1 MKLRSKILCIAIA
14 VILAALLVGDVI
26 IGAFWYNTMR
36 REALLT
42 STQEMYYTVSSI
54 NEHKDSREWLNLY
67 YKRAKDDYSICYK
80 VSPEIDEIYNHTSL
94 DFEKLMSFD
103 YEDASKNDYA
113 VHTVANGRLSYAYM
127 KDGNR
132 SYLVSRFEFVSTGGI
147 ICFKLT
153 DISYIK
159 SDMIKRISFM
169 LIVSISIT
177 FLSSLII
184 NLIIKKVF
192 KPLDKLN
199 AQAKQMADGVYD
211 KRIIVDTK
219 DEIGQLAENF
229 NLMADAV
236 ETRTESLKKSEQD
249 KTLMMGNLTHELRTP
264 MTAISGYSELLL
276 TAKLSEED
284 REEALMYINSECKR
298 LEKLSTKMV
307 KLLSVDNEADI
318 SLSKVSA
325 KDLFDI
331 TGKAMASKLN
341 EADIE
346 LEACQNGESFM
357 VDFDLMTE
365 VLISLTDN
373 AIKAS
378 PKGSKIILRAAD
390 NRIEV
395 EDFGKGIPAEERE
408 KILEPFYMVD
418 KSRSRKSGGA
428 GLGLA
433 LVTTILKKHSCVLDI
448 ESEVGKGTRMMLQF
462 V

>member
-1 MKLRSKILCIAIA
+1 
-14 VILAALLVGDVI
+14 
-26 IGAFWYNTMR
+26 
-36 REALLT
+36 
-42 STQEMYYTVSSI
+42 
-54 NEHKDSREWLNLY
+54 
-67 YKRAKDDYSICYK
+67 
-80 VSPEIDEIYNHTSL
+80 
-94 DFEKLMSFD
+94 
-103 YEDASKNDYA
+103 
-113 VHTVANGRLSYAYM
+113 
-127 KDGNR
+127 
-132 SYLVSRFEFVSTGGI
+132 
-147 ICFKLT
+147 
-153 DISYIK
+153 
-159 SDMIKRISFM
+159 
-169 LIVSISIT
+169 
-177 FLSSLII
+177 
-184 NLIIKKVF
+184 
-192 KPLDKLN
+192 
-199 AQAKQMADGVYD
+199 
-211 KRIIVDTK
+211 
-219 DEIGQLAENF
+219 
-229 NLMADAV
+229 
-236 ETRTESLKKSEQD
+236 
-249 KTLMMGNLTHELRTP
+249 MMGNLTHELRTP

-331 TGKAMASKLN
+331 TGKAMASKLK

-365 VLISLTDN
+365 VLINLTDN

-448 ESEVGKGTRMMLQF
+448 ESEVGKGTRMILQF

>member
-199 AQAKQMADGVYD
+199 AQAKQMADGV
-211 KRIIVDTK
+211 
-219 DEIGQLAENF
+219 
-229 NLMADAV
+229 
-236 ETRTESLKKSEQD
+236 
-249 KTLMMGNLTHELRTP
+249 
-264 MTAISGYSELLL
+264 
-276 TAKLSEED
+276 
-284 REEALMYINSECKR
+284 
-298 LEKLSTKMV
+298 
-307 KLLSVDNEADI
+307 
-318 SLSKVSA
+318 
-325 KDLFDI
+325 
-331 TGKAMASKLN
+331 
-341 EADIE
+341 
-346 LEACQNGESFM
+346 
-357 VDFDLMTE
+357 
-365 VLISLTDN
+365 
-373 AIKAS
+373 
-378 PKGSKIILRAAD
+378 
-390 NRIEV
+390 
-395 EDFGKGIPAEERE
+395 
-408 KILEPFYMVD
+408 
-418 KSRSRKSGGA
+418 
-428 GLGLA
+428 
-433 LVTTILKKHSCVLDI
+433 
-448 ESEVGKGTRMMLQF
+448 
-462 V
+462 